1 MAGIEPTTPGFAI
14 EAIRPGAKRKEVP
27 DGKVTGLYW
36 VVQPSGAKSSAL
48 RYRFAGQPKKLTIG
62 GYPAIGPADARK
74 AAQAAL
80 GELARGNDP
89 AAQKREAKVAAR
101 AAARAEER
109 AELDVVEKVVD
120 EFIERYAKPNTRDW
134 KETQRLLRKDVVAT
148 WQGRRLSEIGKADIH
163 RLLDKMV
170 DRGAA
175 VTANRT
181 FAQLRKLCRWA
192 VSRGILEHNRE
203 GIEAPTTERPRDR
216 VLDERELALVW
227 RAAGELGFPYGQ
239 IVRLLILTGA
249 RRDEVAAARWEE
261 IDLEKRVWNLPAE
274 RSKNRRAH
282 SVPLSPAVVEIIERL
297 PRFEG
302 SGFLFSAGKTPPTA
316 FSKAKAR
323 LDALITEQNGGEPIP
338 HFVIHDIRRSV
349 ASGLASI
356 GIPLH
361 VIERALNHVSGS
373 FGRIVSVYQKHS
385 YADEMRSAFEAWA
398 RHVERIVSGQAA
410 SNIVALS
417 LARG

>member
-1 MAGIEPTTPGFAI
+1 MARILTQAAI
-14 EAIRPGAKRKEVP
+14 DSEKPAGARREVP
-27 DGKVTGLYW
+27 DAKVSGLRL
-36 VVQPSGAKSSAL
+36 VVQPSGAKSWAL

-62 GYPAIGPADARK
+62 GYPAIGLADARK
-74 AAQAAL
+74 AGQAAL

-89 AAQKREAKVAAR
+89 AAQKREAKVTAR
-101 AAARAEER
+101 ATARAEER
-109 AELDVVEKVVD
+109 AALDVVEKVVE

-134 KETQRLLRKDVVAT
+134 RETQRLLRKDVVAA

-181 FAQLRKLCRWA
+181 FAQFRKLCRWA
-192 VSRGILEHNRE
+192 VSRGIIEHNPCD
-203 GIEAPTTERPRDR
+203 GVEAPTKETPRDR

-227 RAAGELGFPYGQ
+227 RAAGGLGFPYGP
-239 IVRLLILTGA
+239 VARLLILTGA

-261 IDLEKRVWNLPAE
+261 IDLEKRVWSLPAE

-282 SVPLSPAVVEIIERL
+282 AIPLSPAAVEIIEGL

-302 SGFLFSAGKTPPTA
+302 GPFLFAAGKTPPSA

-323 LDALITEQNGGEPIP
+323 LDVLVSEQNGGEPIP

-373 FGRIVSVYQKHS
+373 FGGIVSVYQKHS
-385 YADEMRSAFEAWA
+385 YADEMRCASEAWA
-398 RHVERIVSGQAA
+398 RHVERIASGQAA
-410 SNIVALS
+410 SNVVELS
-417 LARG
+417 SVARG

>member
-1 MAGIEPTTPGFAI
+1 MARILTQVAIDSEKPTGARR
-14 EAIRPGAKRKEVP
+14 EASDA
-27 DGKVTGLYW
+27 KVTGLRLII
-36 VVQPSGAKSSAL
+36 QPSGSKSWAL

-62 GYPAIGPADARK
+62 GYPAIGLADARK

-89 AAQKREAKVAAR
+89 AAQKREQKVVAKAIAS
-101 AAARAEER
+101 AEKR

-134 KETQRLLRKDVVAT
+134 KETQRLLRKDVVAA
-148 WQGRRLSEIGKADIH
+148 WKGRRLSEINKADIN

-181 FAQLRKLCRWA
+181 FAQLRKMCRWA
-192 VSRGILEHNRE
+192 VSRGILEQNLCE

-216 VLDERELALVW
+216 VLDERELSLVW
-227 RAAGELGFPYGQ
+227 RAAGELGFPYGD

-261 IDLEKRVWNLPAE
+261 IDLKKWLWTLPAE
-274 RSKNRRAH
+274 RSKNRRPH
-282 SVPLSPAVVEIIERL
+282 SIPLAPAALEIIMAL

-302 SGFLFSAGKTPPTA
+302 SGFLFAAGVSPPTA
-316 FSKAKAR
+316 FSKAKKK
-323 LDALITEQNGGEPIP
+323 LDAEVAKLNGSEPLL
-338 HFVIHDIRRSV
+338 HFVVHDLRRSV

-356 GIPLH
+356 GIALH
-361 VIERALNHVSGS
+361 VIERCLNHVSGS
-373 FGRIVSVYQKHS
+373 FGGIVSVYQKHS
-385 YADEMRSAFEAWA
+385 FADEMRAAFEAWS
-398 RHVERIVSGQAA
+398 RHVGVMVNGKVNGNVIELA
-410 SNIVALS
+410 S
-417 LARG
+417 ARS